1 MKLRLFDLRTGADP
15 VRITEGHGGIKG
27 ARIVWT
33 GEHDRIATTGFSK
46 MSDRQVSIWETGGLG
61 NVKTLAIGQPSGVAM
76 VSPPFFFFFPFSCSS
91 HSLVASTPAGK
102 GSVFCFERQS
112 GHSLRFEQGWKH
124 PLLLPRELGLVVHS
138 VTLCRL
144 AFWRKVSLLICSEF
158 SE

>member
-76 VSPPFFFFFPFSCSS
+76 VSPPFFFFFSF
-91 HSLVASTPAGK
+91 LVFVALTGCFYASW
-102 GSVFCFERQS
+102 
-112 GHSLRFEQGWKH
+112 QGVC
-124 PLLLPRELGLVVHS
+124 LLL
-138 VTLCRL
+138 
-144 AFWRKVSLLICSEF
+144 
-158 SE
+158 